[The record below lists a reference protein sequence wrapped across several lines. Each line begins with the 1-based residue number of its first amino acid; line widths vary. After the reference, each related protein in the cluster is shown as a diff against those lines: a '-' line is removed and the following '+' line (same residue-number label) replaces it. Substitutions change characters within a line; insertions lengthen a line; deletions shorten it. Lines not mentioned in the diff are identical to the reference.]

1 MPPSQAPMA
10 GDTKSPLVNPDGSIP
25 EVGQLRVHFYHLKHP
40 SSPAQQ
46 SPWWLRTFWWPRPTY
61 AHCSV
66 QWGSFV
72 HNMTIKEGTG
82 FHHADEWQEK
92 NPPQLTLVVP
102 VRVDFRRAAE
112 LVAQFEHTSVQKWRV
127 FLWWSRLNRLRI
139 PLTCASLVTAWL
151 RVESYTEPTVD
162 SHIVLSRSHTHI
174 ATPDELFDNLVKYW
188 NVQFEVIEYA

>member
-1 MPPSQAPMA
+1 MRPYWPPKA

-25 EVGQLRVHFYHLKHP
+25 DAVQLRVHFYHLKHP

-46 SPWWLRTFWWPRPTY
+46 SPWWLRVFWWPRPTY

-82 FHHADEWQEK
+82 FHHANEWQEK
-92 NPPQLTLVVP
+92 NPPQMTLVVP
-102 VRVDFRRAAE
+102 VHVDFRQAAE

-127 FLWWSRLNRLRI
+127 FLWWSRISRRRPV
-139 PLTCASLVTAWL
+139 PLTCASLVAAW
-151 RVESYTEPTVD
+151 VVMTGV
-162 SHIVLSRSHTHI
+162 
-174 ATPDELFDNLVKYW
+174 ATPDELFDELVKYW